1 VKYNSPDFKRSQLEN
16 MSEHKIQAIYESLDS
31 GNHKLA
37 LKQCEKMLGKS
48 KISPL
53 IMVPS
58 PAPLDE
64 LVDVSLGR

>member
-1 VKYNSPDFKRSQLEN
+1 